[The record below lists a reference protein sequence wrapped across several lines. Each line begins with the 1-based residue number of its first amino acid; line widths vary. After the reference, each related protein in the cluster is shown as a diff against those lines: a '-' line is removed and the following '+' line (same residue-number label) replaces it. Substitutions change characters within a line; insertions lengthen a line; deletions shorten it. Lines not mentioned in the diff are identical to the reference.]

1 MTAYNI
7 APGPD
12 PAAQAR
18 TRAGLLAGFGA
29 YGLWGLLP
37 LYFVLL
43 DPASP
48 TEIVALRV
56 LFSLVFCLL
65 LLAVTRQLG
74 PLGRAL
80 RAPRT
85 LGALTL
91 AGALIGVNWFLYTVA
106 TTTGN
111 TLEASLGYFINPLVA
126 VLLGVVVLH
135 ERMRP
140 LQWAAIAVGFTAVV
154 VMAVF
159 YGQVPWLALGLA
171 FSFGFYGLV
180 KNLVGG
186 SYPAIVTLTVETMAL
201 APVAA
206 WAVGALAADGRL
218 TLGTEGPSHLLLL
231 LASGVITAVP
241 LILFGVAASR
251 LPLSTV
257 GMIQYL
263 APIMQF
269 LIAVLVLGELMPFVR
284 WVGFGFVWLAVLL
297 LVLDAA
303 RAPRAHRA

>member
-1 MTAYNI
+1 MTAYNT

-12 PAAQAR
+12 PDARAR
-18 TRAGLLAGFGA
+18 TRAGLLSGFGA

-48 TEIVALRV
+48 AEIVALRV
-56 LFSLVFCLL
+56 LFSLVFCVA
-65 LLAVTRQLG
+65 LLALTRQLG

-80 RAPRT
+80 RRPKV
-85 LGALTL
+85 LGALTV
-91 AGALIGVNWFLYTVA
+91 AGLLIGVNWWLYTVA

-126 VLLGVVVLH
+126 VLLGVVVLR

-140 LQWAAIAVGFTAVV
+140 LQWAAVAVGGAAVV

-186 SYPAIVTLTVETMAL
+186 AHPAIVTLTVETIAL
-201 APVAA
+201 TPVAA
-206 WAVGALAADGRL
+206 WAAGSLAADGRL
-218 TLGTEGPSHLLLL
+218 TFGTEGPAHMALL
-231 LASGVITAVP
+231 LAAGVITAVP
-241 LILFGVAASR
+241 LVLFGAAASR

-257 GMIQYL
+257 GMIQYV

-269 LIAVLVLGELMPFVR
+269 LLAVLVLGEHMPFVR
-284 WVGFGFVWLAVLL
+284 WMGFGFVWLAVLL
-297 LVLDAA
+297 LVLDAV
-303 RAPRAHRA
+303 RAPRAHRT